1 MTFLSHK
8 FPWSRRAPLIGLD
21 IDAAGVRLIELSG
34 ARGKLRVEHF
44 AFEPFNQGVV
54 REGAVQQFDQ
64 VCEALHIA
72 MVKSASPSHQ
82 VALAL
87 PASSVISKVV
97 TLPDLVSEDDIE
109 AEIETEANQN
119 LPFPLSEMG
128 LDFYILGPSSR
139 EQDAID
145 VMLVAARKEKIDER
159 IAIAKVVGLEV
170 VAINVDSYAARFALS
185 EKIKREKHGK
195 NNAIG
200 LFHIGSEHS
209 HFSVL
214 VNRATVYERE
224 LGLGNQKLKQDLQR
238 YTDDMQA
245 EIIQPFNEMLA
256 QELNRSL
263 QLFFSSSAYTQL
275 GVLYLAGDACHLTQ
289 LASLLSQR
297 IDMPV
302 LLANP
307 FLGMKFSSRV
317 NQSIVESQAS
327 ISLVAVGLALNGM
340 EV

>member
-1 MTFLSHK
+1 LTFLSYK

-72 MVKSASPSHQ
+72 MVKSASPTQQ

-97 TLPDLVSEDDIE
+97 TLPDLLSEDDIE
-109 AEIETEANQN
+109 AEIETEASQN

-128 LDFYILGPSSR
+128 LDFYILGPSNR

-159 IAIAKVVGLEV
+159 IALAKAVGLEV

-185 EKIKREKHGK
+185 EKIKREKYGK

-238 YTDDMQA
+238 YIDDMQA

-263 QLFFSSSAYTQL
+263 QLFFSSSAYAQI
-275 GVLYLAGDACHLTQ
+275 GYLYLAGDACYLTQ
-289 LASLLSQR
+289 LA
-297 IDMPV
+297 
-302 LLANP
+302 
-307 FLGMKFSSRV
+307 
-317 NQSIVESQAS
+317 
-327 ISLVAVGLALNGM
+327 
-340 EV
+340 